1 MTSDILG
8 VSISGLRVSQNA
20 LRTVGHN
27 IANANTAGYTRQS
40 TDINSMGGTQTGVGF
55 LGSGSYTSNIERVV
69 NEFVTAQV
77 RQDTTLHSELTI
89 YNQNISQLNDL
100 LANDSTGLSQGV
112 QSFFSAVQTAS
123 DSPTSLA
130 SRQLLVREASNL
142 ADRFNT
148 LAARV
153 DAVNEGV
160 VQGIRAG
167 VSNVNN
173 LTAEIASLNNKIA
186 EFSGSQSASPNDLL
200 DQRDN
205 ALLEL
210 SALISVSVSVQ
221 DGNQINV
228 TVGNGIPLVLGS
240 QQTSIAV
247 GKNEFDPQKP
257 EILLVNNSISESIT
271 SAFSGGEI
279 GGLLDFQNTVIDS
292 TYNDIGRIAISIADT
307 FNQLQSQGL
316 TLDNAYGSNIFTD
329 INDTA
334 IAQERIL
341 SNVNNGSGNP
351 SILVNIND
359 SSQLTTSDYSL
370 TIDDGAGVYHITR
383 LSDNTD
389 VASNLVPTTFPA
401 TISFDGLDVVIS
413 SGGFSGGDQFL
424 IQANKTAAQNF
435 STTGLQASDVALAI
449 PFETQSHLGNLGT
462 ATISAGAM
470 LGLENA
476 SGQAL
481 SLFSQAGQMSPPL
494 IVKFTSAT
502 TYDILDNS
510 DPGNPV
516 TLSPP
521 MRNQIYVPG
530 TQNSLFSTDSG
541 ETLVSSAGANIGLP
555 AGSTQAT
562 QAALK
567 PSATAPA
574 FGGIDFSNT
583 ANQFSFDVV
592 VSNTLAGANDGTFNV
607 TIESAS
613 ITNNTELLAAINNDL
628 SLGGSDVRAYITD
641 TAQGGA
647 LAFASPTHGVGDIV
661 LQNYNGDPDGTLD
674 NAPAG
679 QANTLLG
686 FDVEAT
692 TSTTGFTT
700 VANVNGISGIGL
712 GTNNYP
718 VETLTVVTTNP
729 TTGTSSSQNI
739 FTTAGASARTTANQ
753 LSNLTGVN
761 ANASNYMELSGSALT
776 LTEPL
781 QLTLNGESLINYD
794 AGLIAASVPSP
805 ALNNGEDFNDYL
817 ADEINNNSNLQAL
830 GIYATSAYDAS
841 TDTFHVS
848 INSPLGDDFSV
859 ELTAAATGGGSVS
872 VNDGVGTN
880 VALTGSGTNT
890 SSQVV
895 IGGRIDVSLSGD
907 VSLSTNPETS
917 LLFGDSSADGFAQ
930 TAYMGIQATISGTP
944 QAGDYFTLGF
954 NTNAESDNRNG
965 ISMSGLQQASTIE
978 GETQSFQETYNK
990 LVETIGINA
999 NSSQNNAEVAANVL
1013 EQTTSLRN
1021 SISGVNLDEEAADL
1035 IRYEQLYSANAQV
1048 ITVARDLFDR
1058 LLSSF

>member
-27 IANANTAGYTRQS
+27 IANANTPGYSRQS
-40 TDINSMGGTQTGVGF
+40 TEINSIGGTQTGVGF
-55 LGSGSYTSNIERVV
+55 LGNGSYTSSIERVV
-69 NEFVTAQV
+69 NEFVTGQV
-77 RQDTTLHSELTI
+77 RQDTTLHSELSI

-100 LANDSTGLSQGV
+100 LASDSTGLSDGI

-130 SRQLLVREASNL
+130 SRQLLVSEASNL

-148 LAARV
+148 LAVRV
-153 DAVNEGV
+153 DAVSEGV
-160 VQGIRAG
+160 SQGIRAG

-173 LTAEIASLNNKIA
+173 LTAEIANLNNKIA

-210 SALISVSVSVQ
+210 SSLISVSVSVQ
-221 DGNQINV
+221 DGNQVNV

-247 GKNEFDPQKP
+247 GQNEFDPQKP
-257 EILLVNNSISESIT
+257 EILLVNSSISQSVT
-271 SAFSGGEI
+271 DAFSGGEI

-292 TYNDIGRIAISIADT
+292 TYNDIGRIAISIADN

-316 TLDNAYGSNIFTD
+316 TLENGYGSNIFTD
-329 INDTA
+329 INDTT

-351 SILVNIND
+351 EMLVNIND

-370 TIDDGAGVYHITR
+370 NIDSGAGIYQITR
-383 LSDNTD
+383 LSDNTN
-389 VASNLVPTTFPA
+389 VASNIIPATFPA
-401 TISFDGLDVVIS
+401 TISFDGIDVVIN
-413 SGGFSGGDQFL
+413 SGGFSANDQFL

-435 STTGLQASDVALAI
+435 STTGLQAADVALAI
-449 PFETQSHLGNLGT
+449 PFETQSHLGNLGS
-462 ATISAGAM
+462 ASISVGEM

-481 SLFSQAGQMSPPL
+481 SLFSQTGQMSPPL
-494 IVKFTSAT
+494 IVKFTSPT

-510 DPGNPV
+510 NPGNPV
-516 TLSPP
+516 ALSPP
-521 MRNQIYVPG
+521 IRNQSYVPG
-530 TQNSLFSTDSG
+530 SQNSLFSTDSG
-541 ETLVSSAGANIGLP
+541 ATLVTATGANVGLP
-555 AGSTQAT
+555 VGSTQAT

-567 PSATAPA
+567 PSAVAPVFA
-574 FGGIDFSNT
+574 GIDFSDT

-592 VSNTLAGANDGTFNV
+592 VSNTLAGANDGTFSV

-613 ITNNTELLAAINNDL
+613 ITNNTELLAAINDDL
-628 SLGGSDVRAYITD
+628 SLAGSEVRAYITD
-641 TAQGGA
+641 TAQGGSI
-647 LAFASPTHGVGDIV
+647 AFASPDLGVGDIV

-686 FDVEAT
+686 FDVEV
-692 TSTTGFTT
+692 STFTT
-700 VANVNGISGIGL
+700 EANANGISGIGIA
-712 GTNNYP
+712 TNNYP
-718 VETLTVVTTNP
+718 VETLTVVTTDP
-729 TTGTSSSQNI
+729 VTGITSSQNI
-739 FTTAGASARTTANQ
+739 FTTADASARTTATQ

-761 ANASNYMELSGSALT
+761 TNASNYMELRGSALT

-781 QLTLNGESLINYD
+781 QLSLNGESLINYD
-794 AGLIAASVPSP
+794 AAAISAAVPSP

-817 ADEINNNSNLQAL
+817 ADEINNNTNLQAL
-830 GIYATSAYDAS
+830 GIYATSAYDAG
-841 TDTFHVS
+841 TDEYYVE
-848 INSPLGDDFSV
+848 INSRFGDDFSV
-859 ELTAAATGGGSVS
+859 ELTAAATGGGTVS
-872 VNDGVGTN
+872 VNDGVNTN
-880 VALTGSGTNT
+880 VALSGSGTNT

-895 IGGRIDVSLSGD
+895 IGGRIDVSLAGD

-917 LLFGDSSADGFAQ
+917 LLFGDSAANSFAQ
-930 TAYMGIQATISGTP
+930 TSYMGIQASISGTP
-944 QAGDYFTLGF
+944 QTGDYFTLGF
-954 NTNAESDNRNG
+954 NTNADSDNRNG
-965 ISMSGLQQASTIE
+965 ISMSGLQQAATI
-978 GETQSFQETYNK
+978 GDETQTFQQTYNK

-999 NSSQNNAEVAANVL
+999 NSSQNNAEAAANVL

-1058 LLSSF
+1058 LLNSF